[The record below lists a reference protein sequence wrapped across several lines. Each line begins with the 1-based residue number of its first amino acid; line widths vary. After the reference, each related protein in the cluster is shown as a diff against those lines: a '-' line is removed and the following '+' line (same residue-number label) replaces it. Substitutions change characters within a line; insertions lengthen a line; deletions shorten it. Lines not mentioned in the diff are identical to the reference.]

1 MKFCQHFAIIAIKS
15 TEDSMIP
22 DFSIFDETPAAP
34 LAIIATPGA
43 QELAELIDKRLVQMY
58 NESAPAKMRIK
69 KGSFLI
75 KANCP
80 RFTSGD
86 GKGMIMETVRGKDLY
101 IICDPMNHGVTY
113 NFFGKEIPMTPDE
126 HFADL
131 KRIICAAQGKP
142 YRITVLMPMLYAG
155 RQHRRASR
163 ESLDCAVMLQEL
175 QQMGVADIITF
186 DAHDPRVMNAVPLM
200 GFDNYFPTYQV
211 LKALTKHFPDVK
223 LDKNSLMCIAPDE
236 GAMGRNVYYASVLG
250 LDLGMFYKR
259 RDYANVVNGR
269 NPIVAHEYI
278 GSPVMGM
285 NVFVADD
292 MIATG
297 DSIIKLA
304 KEIKEKG
311 AQRVFL
317 SATFS
322 LFTEGVEKFN
332 KAYEEGVFDAVI
344 STNLTYRIPE
354 LKDCPWFIE
363 ADMSKYIAYIIAASN
378 FNEPVSNLLEPFEK
392 IHQLVNSLNQK

>member
-1 MKFCQHFAIIAIKS
+1 M
-15 TEDSMIP
+15 TP

-113 NFFGKEIPMTPDE
+113 NFFGQEIPMTPDE

-131 KRIICAAQGKP
+131 KRIICAANGKP

-175 QQMGVADIITF
+175 QQMGVSDLITF

-211 LKALTKHFPDVK
+211 LKALTKNFPDVK

-236 GAMGRNVYYASVLG
+236 GAIGRNVYYASVLG

-269 NPIVAHEYI
+269 NPIIAHEYI

-354 LKDCPWFIE
+354 LKNCSWFIE
-363 ADMSKYIAYIIAASN
+363 ADMSKYIAYIIAAAN

>member
-1 MKFCQHFAIIAIKS
+1 M
-15 TEDSMIP
+15 TP
-22 DFSIFDETPAAP
+22 DFSVFGETPSAP

-43 QELAELIDKRLVQMY
+43 QEMAELIDKHLVEWY
-58 NESAPAKMRIK
+58 NASSDTRPSIK
-69 KGSFLI
+69 KDTFLI

-80 RFTSGD
+80 RFTNGD
-86 GKGMIMETVRGKDLY
+86 AKGIIMETVRGKDLY
-101 IICDPMNHGVTY
+101 IICDVGNHGLKFNMMGAEVPT
-113 NFFGKEIPMTPDE
+113 TPDE

-131 KRIICAAQGKP
+131 KRIICAANGKP
-142 YRITVLMPMLYAG
+142 NRITVIMPMLYG
-155 RQHRRASR
+155 SRQHRRSSR
-163 ESLDCAVMLQEL
+163 ESLDCAIMLQEL
-175 QQMGVADIITF
+175 QNMGVSDIITF
-186 DAHDPRVMNAVPLM
+186 DAHDPRVQNAVPLM
-200 GFDNYFPTYQV
+200 GFDNYFPHYQI
-211 LKALTKHFPDVK
+211 LKSLTKRFPDVK
-223 LDKNSLMCIAPDE
+223 LDKNSLMIISPDE
-236 GAMGRNVYYASVLG
+236 GAMSRNVFYASVLG

-297 DSIIKLA
+297 DSILKLA
-304 KEIKEKG
+304 TEIKEKG

-317 SATFS
+317 APTFA

-332 KAYEEGVFDAVI
+332 KAYADGVFDAVL

-354 LKDCPWFIE
+354 LKECEWFIE
-363 ADMSKYIAYIIAASN
+363 ADMSKYIAYIIAAAN
-378 FNEPVSNLLEPFEK
+378 FDESVSNLLNPSDK
-392 IHQLVNSLNQK
+392 IRQLVDSLENK